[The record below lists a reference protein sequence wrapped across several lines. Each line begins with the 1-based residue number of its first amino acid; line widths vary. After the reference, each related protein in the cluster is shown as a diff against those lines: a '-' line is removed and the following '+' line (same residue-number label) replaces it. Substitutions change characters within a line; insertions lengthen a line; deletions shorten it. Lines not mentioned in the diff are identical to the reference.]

1 MAVFAI
7 SMNIKY
13 RMSGWTSG
21 SLCHCKI
28 LLYRVHDRGFTPPSF
43 NLFLNISGLF
53 TAICPHDAQVRLSLM
68 HAVSHPGH
76 NYRQL
81 HQSLKYWLWNRQW
94 RNFKFG
100 PPRRISKLGPQLPIS
115 PYIAWK
121 WVLLAS
127 APPQLLAL
135 RPHSHV
141 SNVTAWEQEC
151 SNMQW
156 WARYYFENSI
166 FILKIENT
174 ILFSIFKI
182 LF

>member
-28 LLYRVHDRGFTPPSF
+28 LLYRVHDRCFTPPSF

-94 RNFKFG
+94 RNFKFWASPQDLKTG
-100 PPRRISKLGPQLPIS
+100 PPITHLALYSLKMGPS
-115 PYIAWK
+115 CF
-121 WVLLAS
+121 S
-127 APPQLLAL
+127 PPQLLAL

-151 SNMQW
+151 SNVIVTNFW
-156 WARYYFENSI
+156 LGPR
-166 FILKIENT
+166 
-174 ILFSIFKI
+174 
-182 LF
+182 